1 MINFTI
7 NNIGQYTRAEKYI
20 QTISCPWIGFHISGL
35 KYSRLYHPNGTL
47 IEDRKSNDPFFRLAL
62 PGMKTEFEYGKNR
75 ENWVIMFRD
84 IPLRYSETSM
94 RHVEIRNGKDWI
106 TLPLALEIPEE
117 SIPGWQNEMKMIQT
131 RLNDPLPSNSFLAKL
146 GVLKIIRTMMEQTPQ
161 SHLGENP
168 AGKLKRL
175 IDEDAE
181 FKKTISELSEKCG
194 YCRDHLRIIFQ
205 KEFKISPNAYRNQK
219 RLAKVME
226 LISNSSLSIKEIAEK
241 TGFEHSSHLCM
252 EFKKHFG
259 ITPGNGVKKFRYSA
273 GTGNSS

>member
-1 MINFTI
+1 
-7 NNIGQYTRAEKYI
+7 
-20 QTISCPWIGFHISGL
+20 
-35 KYSRLYHPNGTL
+35 
-47 IEDRKSNDPFFRLAL
+47 
-62 PGMKTEFEYGKNR
+62 
-75 ENWVIMFRD
+75 
-84 IPLRYSETSM
+84 M

-146 GVLKIIRTMMEQTPQ
+146 GVLKIIRTMLEQTPQ
-161 SHLGENP
+161 NHLGENP

-175 IDEDAE
+175 IDEDTK

-241 TGFEHSSHLCM
+241 TGFDHSSHLCM

-259 ITPGNGVKKFRYSA
+259 ITPGKGVKKFRYSA